1 MRAGQPVTVRTDIYG
16 RSVTYHGHVA
26 GIAAGSGSAFAL
38 LPAQNASGNWI
49 KIVQRVPVR
58 ILLDADDLKAH
69 PLRVGLSTTV
79 KVDLHDTSGP
89 LMSTAMR
96 NAPLPRQA
104 SAGDDPAVDSR
115 IAAIIADNAGPKA
128 YEQAKLSRNAG
139 VSHVR
144 RNGHRD
150 DHAEVAVGGNIE
162 GSMVAA
168 SP

>member
-16 RSVTYHGHVA
+16 RSVTYRGHVA

-79 KVDLHDTSGP
+79 HVDLHDASGP

-104 SAGDDPAVDSR
+104 SAGDDPAVDAR
-115 IAAIIADNAGPKA
+115 IAAIIAENAGPKA
-128 YEQAKLSRNAG
+128 YEPARLSRNTPSPHA
-139 VSHVR
+139 R
-144 RNGHRD
+144 RDGRRD
-150 DHAEVAVGGNIE
+150 DHAEVDAGGNSD